1 MEAKSIR
8 WISVFLLI
16 LGAAAAAIG
25 WYVVNPGNELG
36 WALLSTVVI
45 WPVVVAFTGALE
57 TLAFGSMRRVYVI
70 LVLVLGLAVSL
81 VVRFTGGALISG
93 LIALAIIYALKKPLI
108 AVKNGK
114 KKAQ

>member
-36 WALLSTVVI
+36 WALLSTV
-45 WPVVVAFTGALE
+45 
-57 TLAFGSMRRVYVI
+57 R
-70 LVLVLGLAVSL
+70 
-81 VVRFTGGALISG
+81 
-93 LIALAIIYALKKPLI
+93 
-108 AVKNGK
+108 
-114 KKAQ
+114 